1 MQKKVWWS
9 GWACNFPFWR
19 PLSSGQRSPLLI
31 FALIDEHG
39 HVQSLDGQFVLWK
52 QITYMKP
59 LHVSCTYVASYG
71 VDKTKVWSSHFFF
84 VFTYIDNPVLLTKDF
99 LLKCK
104 LLKKIKVG
112 LAPANWCIITFF
124 FFPFLLRKSDK
135 NGAKLGLWWTVL
147 CFEKGTTLILKHMG
161 PVLKRENLWRCC
173 QGIYAC
179 MDELE

>member
-1 MQKKVWWS
+1 M
-9 GWACNFPFWR
+9 
-19 PLSSGQRSPLLI
+19 I
-31 FALIDEHG
+31 
-39 HVQSLDGQFVLWK
+39 
-52 QITYMKP
+52 
-59 LHVSCTYVASYG
+59 VA
-71 VDKTKVWSSHFFF
+71 FFF

-161 PVLKRENLWRCC
+161 PVLKRENLCC
-173 QGIYAC
+173 AVKAFTHAWMNWNRLSSSHLSLTIWNSSWLLRVGPDVRLTEVTRLKSSFKNFLIFSQNSPSWGP
-179 MDELE
+179 LLL